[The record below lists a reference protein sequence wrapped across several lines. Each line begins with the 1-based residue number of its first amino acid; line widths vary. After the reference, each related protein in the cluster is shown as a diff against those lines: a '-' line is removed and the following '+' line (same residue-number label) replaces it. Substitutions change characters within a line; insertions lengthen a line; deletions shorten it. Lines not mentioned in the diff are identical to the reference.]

1 MKVRY
6 WEKAK
11 KELSIKDDNL
21 KKIINKSGNEYLT
34 KSRDP
39 FITLFNS

>member
-21 KKIINKSGNEYLT
+21 KKLLISQEMNI
-34 KSRDP
+34 
-39 FITLFNS
+39 